1 MVDNSSQ
8 KKITSQQKIGFIFLL
23 IFAVVTVSLG
33 ILQLRNSI
41 YGPFVIRL
49 SETNVVAKVDEEAR
63 LKQID
68 TDRDGISDYEE
79 LFIYE
84 TSPYLPDTD
93 SDGKNDKEEIDG
105 GKDPLCPEGQN
116 CSEEIIIE
124 DGDLISSI
132 EAPSLDDALV
142 SDTEMLDT
150 SAILQDPK
158 QLRELLMKTGEIEEE
173 QLNAITDEQLL
184 KLVEEMMA
192 NSQELPVDTTQTQK
206 NTVITTSSISNQF

>member
-23 IFAVVTVSLG
+23 VFAVVTVSLG